1 MPLDVD
7 GHRQQAIPCS
17 GSSSASVSRPCFP
30 HDSTA
35 TFHYRLARLFYCFF
49 PVFYGILVMQL
60 SENRAKHRL
69 IVIINE
75 FCSFCILLFLLD
87 YNFITFCRNYKNIN
101 FLAIYKLVISLCN
114 LGEACGYFVRDIQ

>member
-1 MPLDVD
+1 MPLDVE
-7 GHRQQAIPCS
+7 GQRQQVIPCS
-17 GSSSASVSRPCFP
+17 GFSSASASRLCFL

-35 TFHYRLARLFYCFF
+35 TFPYRLAHLFYCFF
-49 PVFYGILVMQL
+49 HVFYGILVMQL
-60 SENRAKHRL
+60 SENRTKHTL

-87 YNFITFCRNYKNIN
+87 YNFIFCRNYKNIN

-114 LGEACGYFVRDIQ
+114 FGEACGYCFIRGIQ